1 MESLLIIE
9 IAAAMVLG
17 GAAIGL
23 VDEQP
28 GCFALI
34 VTAALALVLIQLL
47 M

>member
-1 MESLLIIE
+1 MLIIG
-9 IAAAMVLG
+9 IAVAMVLG
-17 GAAIGL
+17 AAAIGL

-28 GCFALI
+28 GCFVLI